1 MKKYMTAILMV
12 TMVAGMALAAEPL
25 ATDDARIK
33 SLGDEKES
41 VRREATH
48 GLVEVGAPA
57 IPALVK
63 VLDAD
68 EQPAAKNAYET
79 LFLMAGKSANTPRQ
93 AEITKALAGELAAN
107 HPAATKYMLCRFL
120 SIVGD
125 GGAVPTLAAAMKN
138 DDPKLREW
146 ARWALARIP
155 DHQAIDALIAQMK
168 QGDTAWQLAVI
179 NALAEQANPR
189 ALPALKALTQ
199 SADEQIRQA
208 VLRAVAKIPSSD
220 SLSIL
225 REAVRDER
233 VGAVDA
239 MLDLGENMVDAGMN
253 FEALAAFVPLWNNDK
268 MDPGQRCRILHGLA
282 RAGSGPAVGL
292 VLSALD
298 HHNLQIRGAAVQACG
313 LIHGQQERDLL
324 ARRLGTAQKSVKIDV
339 LAELGSHGRPEMLP
353 ILAALAKDQDKEV
366 RMAAYQAMQEMK
378 NPEAF
383 DTLLAAFA
391 GQPGPDREAA
401 EVAMI
406 RLEGESITAK
416 MLRAYDKAGNAQKAS
431 LLWVL
436 SHRQNPEIASLML
449 KAIESPD
456 EQVRAAAAR
465 GIGRLSDVT
474 EKMPLAKVST
484 MLLTVAKKGPAPV
497 TDGAVD
503 SLLRMAMQAKVKD
516 KAVAADTFVETLK
529 LAANDQQRAQ
539 SLIGIYDTV
548 EATRTD
554 LLDMVQPYLFKGAV
568 RKEAATVAAKLAVN
582 LPESRKTDAV
592 AILKEAIE
600 QRTVNLQEALVRLH
614 QLGVDFDPARE
625 AGFITVW
632 WLIGPFPNGGNKMW
646 SKAHAPEEKVDLSA
660 EIKEDDDKLT
670 WKRWQ
675 TLDVNGLVNLRE
687 AISSKANVG
696 AYGYAEITVEK
707 EQYVLFKMGS
717 DDSIVLWLNGEKVH
731 AKDASRGVKVDE
743 DEAPARLT
751 NGVNRI
757 LVKILDKGGDWG
769 FVVRITTPD
778 GTPIKFEQ
786 KME

>member
-1 MKKYMTAILMV
+1 MKKYMTAIVMV
-12 TMVAGMALAAEPL
+12 GMMVVPALAVDPL
-25 ATDDARIK
+25 ALDDARIK

-41 VRREATH
+41 ARREATNA
-48 GLVEVGAPA
+48 LVEVGAPA

-93 AEITKALAGELAAN
+93 AEITKALADELAAD

-125 GGAVPTLAAAMKN
+125 GGAVPVLAEAMK
-138 DDPKLREW
+138 DTDPKLREW

-155 DHQAIDALIAQMK
+155 GHEAVDALIAQMS
-168 QGDTAWQLAVI
+168 QGDPTWQVAVV

-189 ALPALKALTQ
+189 ALPALKAQ
-199 SADEQIRQA
+199 VHSADESVQIA
-208 VLRAVAKIPSSD
+208 VLHAIAQLPNSD

-225 REAVRDER
+225 REAVRDNR
-233 VGAVDA
+233 PGAIDA
-239 MLDLGENMVDAGMN
+239 MLELGENLVAAGKEFDALT
-253 FEALAAFVPLWNNDK
+253 ALVPLWNNAKLDA
-268 MDPGQRCRILHGLA
+268 GQSCRVIRGLA
-282 RAGSGPAVGL
+282 LAGSVPAMDI
-292 VLSALD
+292 VLPALD
-298 HHNLQIRGAAVQACG
+298 HSDPQIRGAAVMACS
-313 LIHGQQERDLL
+313 LVHGQRERDLL
-324 ARRLGTAQKSVKIDV
+324 ARKLETAQKTTKIDV
-339 LAELGSHGRPEMLP
+339 LAELGSHGRPDMLP
-353 ILAALAKDQDKEV
+353 ILASLAKDKDQDV
-366 RMAAYQAMQEMK
+366 RVAAYQAMQEMK

-383 DTLLAAFA
+383 DTLLTAFA
-391 GQPGPDREAA
+391 GPPGPDREAA
-401 EVAMI
+401 EVAML

-416 MLRAYDKAGNAQKAS
+416 MLSAYPKVNNTQKAS

-436 SHRQNPEIASLML
+436 SHRQSPEIAPLML
-449 KAIESPD
+449 KEIESSD

-465 GIGRLSDVT
+465 GIGRLPDVT
-474 EKMPLAKVST
+474 EKMPLAKVSA
-484 MLLTVAKKGPAPV
+484 MLLTMAKKGPAV
-497 TDGAVD
+497 ATSGAVD
-503 SLLRMAMQAKVKD
+503 SLLRIATQAKVKD
-516 KAVAADTFVETLK
+516 KAAAAEMFIETLK

-554 LLDMVQPYLFKGAV
+554 LLDLVRPYLFKGPV
-568 RKEAATVAAKLAVN
+568 RKEAAAAAAKFAIN

-600 QRTVNLQEALVRLH
+600 QRTANLQEALVRLH

-646 SKAHAPEEKVDLSA
+646 KKAYAPEEKVDLSA
-660 EIKEDDDKLT
+660 ELKEDDDTLT

-696 AYGYAEITVEK
+696 AYGYAEITVEQ

-743 DEAPARLT
+743 DEAPARLRA
-751 NGVNRI
+751 GVNRI
-757 LVKILDKGGDWG
+757 LVKVLDKGGDWG
-769 FVVRITTPD
+769 FMVRITTPD
-778 GTPIKFEQ
+778 GTPIKFKQ